1 MRGDAVKPTLKKRQQ
16 GSVSIIVVMSLAML
30 LAGLG
35 LALDAGLGYMVK
47 AKLDAA
53 ADGAAI
59 AAGQA
64 VTRGNTPDQQKANAQ
79 QAATAFFNANYP
91 SGFLNSTPTLQ
102 TPSVT
107 FNNGTVTIDV
117 AAQAQV
123 PTTFTQLIG
132 FKTLNVATSSE
143 SIRRDLD
150 MAFVIDTTTSMSD
163 TSVQKAV
170 RASSVG
176 FLSNFDVTNDRV
188 ALMHF
193 ATGTVVDVPFKAANA
208 RGFDRTTMSNT
219 INGYSF
225 NGNTNSE
232 EALWNAR
239 WQLNHVITQPS
250 SLRVIVFFSDGAPN
264 SFSSTF
270 PMTKTTCTTNTGTIV
285 SSDDK
290 PTGSGQTDNPG
301 GLYKL
306 GVQTSQA
313 LSGTCYDKT
322 AATVD
327 HLPANYNAHAAS
339 EPGVTFPIVTNTP
352 RVVTQ
357 NMNGASYQV
366 RYQNINRASRN
377 LLEAMAA
384 QARSEGIYVF
394 ALGYGPYLTTPKG
407 ADGELGQDILK
418 CIANVA
424 DGPSRC
430 YNPKQ
435 PVGVYCYAAT
445 PADLQPCY
453 SQLAS
458 QILRISK

>member
-1 MRGDAVKPTLKKRQQ
+1 MRTTSKKRQQ
-16 GSVSIIVVMSLAML
+16 GAVSIVVVLSLTTML
-30 LAGLG
+30 MCLG

-59 AAGQA
+59 AAGQS

-79 QAATAFFNANYP
+79 QAATAFFAANYP
-91 SGFLNSTPTLQ
+91 SGFLNSTATLQ
-102 TPSVT
+102 TPSVV
-107 FNNGTVTIDV
+107 FNNGTVTIDI
-117 AAQAQV
+117 AAQARV
-123 PTTFTQLIG
+123 PTTFMQLIG
-132 FKTLNVATSSE
+132 YKSLSVATSSE

-150 MAFVIDTTTSMSD
+150 MAFVVDTTTSMNNS
-163 TSVQKAV
+163 TVQKAV
-170 RASSVG
+170 RASSID
-176 FLSNFDVTNDRV
+176 FLNSFDITNDRV

-193 ATGTVVDVPFKAANA
+193 ATGTVVDVPFKNANA
-208 RGFDRTTMSNT
+208 RGFDRATMTTK

-232 EALWNAR
+232 EAMWNAR

-270 PMTKTTCTTNTGTIV
+270 PMTKSSCTTNTGTVV
-285 SSDDK
+285 SSDDP

-301 GLYKL
+301 GLYQL

-313 LSGTCYDKT
+313 MSGTCYDKT

-339 EPGVTFPIVTNTP
+339 EPSVTFPIVTNSP

-357 NMNGASYQV
+357 AMNGASYKV

-394 ALGYGPYLTTPKG
+394 ALGYGSLLTVGKG
-407 ADGELGQDILK
+407 ADGEKGEDILK

-445 PADLQPCY
+445 ANDIKPCY

>member
-1 MRGDAVKPTLKKRQQ
+1 MKSRSKKRQQ
-16 GSVSIIVVMSLAML
+16 GAVSVIVVMSLATL

-91 SGFLNSTPTLQ
+91 DGFLNSTPKLQ

-107 FNNGTVTIDV
+107 FDKGTVTIDI

-150 MAFVIDTTTSMSD
+150 MAFVIDTTTSMNN
-163 TSVQKAV
+163 TAVQKAV
-170 RASSVG
+170 RSSSID

-208 RGFDRTTMSNT
+208 RGFDRSTMTTK

-250 SLRVIVFFSDGAPN
+250 SLRVIIFFSDGAPN

-270 PMTKTTCTTNTGTIV
+270 PMTKSSCKTNTGTIV

-290 PTGSGQTDNPG
+290 PGSSGQTDNPG

-306 GVQTSQA
+306 DVQTSQA
-313 LSGTCYDKT
+313 LSGTCYDST

-339 EPGVTFPIVTNTP
+339 EPSVTFPIVTNSP

-357 NMNGASYQV
+357 DMNGASYKV

-394 ALGYGPYLTTPKG
+394 ALGYGSLLTVGKG
-407 ADGELGQDILK
+407 ADGEQGQDILK
-418 CIANVA
+418 CIANVP

-445 PADLQPCY
+445 TDDLRPCY
-453 SQLAS
+453 SQIAS